1 MRSYQSKSK
10 SCARNWA
17 SNVTVGLP
25 NREQAIQILEQENCP
40 PQVIKHCLAVTTL
53 ALEIAVK
60 LQARGIQIDL
70 ALVEAGGILHDL
82 GRAKS
87 HEVNHG
93 LVGAQMAKSLGL
105 PQPIVDII
113 KRHVGAGITE
123 EEAEWLEWPQGN
135 YVPTTLEEKVVCYA
149 DKRIDHDKVTSIE
162 DEIHKLQSKGF
173 PEAAERVRN
182 LHYEI
187 THLLGEKQ

>member
-1 MRSYQSKSK
+1 V
-10 SCARNWA
+10 AEA
-17 SNVTVGLP
+17 LP
-25 NREQAIQILEQENCP
+25 NREQAIQILEQQNCP

-53 ALEIAVK
+53 ALEIAAK
-60 LQARGIQIDL
+60 LQTRGIQIDL
-70 ALVEAGGILHDL
+70 VLVEVGGILHDL

-123 EEAEWLEWPQGN
+123 AEAKWLEWPQDN
-135 YVPTTLEEKVVCYA
+135 YVPSTLEEKVVCYA
-149 DKRIDHDKVTSIE
+149 DKRIDHDKVASIE
-162 DEIHKLQSKGF
+162 DEIYKLQSKGF
-173 PEAAERVRN
+173 PEAAERVRS
-182 LHYEI
+182 LHNEI